1 MAHTSGP
8 TTETRVPSRRW
19 SDALLVVGGGI
30 VLLVSSIPV
39 HARSI
44 SNLETRVFRF
54 VNDLPSTIYP
64 IPAWV
69 FMQLGNFLVVPAT
82 VLIALI
88 ARRFRLAA
96 ALAVAGFST
105 YVLAKVVKHF
115 VERGRPDAFI
125 SDLHIRGEAAHG
137 LGYVSGHAAVIC
149 ALAVAAWPYVG
160 RRMRIVVVT
169 LAAVVCVLRIYVG
182 AHLPLDIVGG
192 IGLGVACGGIA
203 RLLIGV
209 PQTTR
214 SPE

>member
-1 MAHTSGP
+1 MCP
-8 TTETRVPSRRW
+8 RPRTRTYSRRW
-19 SDALLVVGGGI
+19 SDALLVLAGGI
-30 VLLVSSIPV
+30 LLLLSSIPV
-39 HARSI
+39 HAQSI
-44 SNLETRVFRF
+44 SSLEKRVFRF
-54 VNDLPSTIYP
+54 VNDLPSAVYP

-69 FMQLGNFLVVPAT
+69 FMQLGNFLVVPVT
-82 VLIALI
+82 VLVALI

-96 ALAVAGFST
+96 ALAVAGLST

-115 VERGRPDAFI
+115 VERGRPEAFV
-125 SDLHIRGEAAHG
+125 SDLHIRGAAAHG

-160 RRMRIVVVT
+160 RRMRIVGVT
-169 LAAVVCVLRIYVG
+169 LAAIVCVLRIYVG

-192 IGLGVACGGIA
+192 VGLGVACGGIA

-214 SPE
+214 SPG